1 MACITTSPCSPS
13 PVAGWSGRF
22 SQIQSN
28 RQGGYGEN
36 AVIRFSSTVWCE
48 TRTCAPCRH
57 TPQGLVGRIPSE
69 QTPFQRPR
77 GVHGPQSLS
86 LPNICHRMGG
96 PLVLDEGLSCW
107 LSTALCIVPA
117 VGSVGSDP
125 TQSDAGPLRQG
136 RLQHAWSMSRGIKP

>member
-22 SQIQSN
+22 SQRQSN

-96 PLVLDEGLSCW
+96 LLCWTKVCPAGCLRPCASYQHTPQGL
-107 LSTALCIVPA
+107 LGRI
-117 VGSVGSDP
+117 
-125 TQSDAGPLRQG
+125 LRNQTPVHCGRGVYNTLGQCQG
-136 RLQHAWSMSRGIKP
+136 G